1 MITVSV
7 ISHNHGYLIKKIIK
21 QLVNFHQI
29 TKIIVTLNVPE
40 KFRYPKSKKIKLII
54 NKKRVGFG
62 ENHNKAFNFC
72 KTRFFLVLNP
82 DIKFI
87 NNPFYKLIKKITTTN
102 SGLIAPLVI
111 NKKGNTEDSFRKF
124 PSFFSIFKKFFFKY
138 TDIYH
143 MKKKDTAEIYP
154 DWVAGMFMLFESK
167 VFSKIGGF
175 DIKYFLYYED
185 VDICARLRIAG
196 EKVCV
201 NLSTR
206 IIHDARRDSR
216 KKIFYLFLHIKSFIR
231 FLLTH
236 KFMSFKK

>member
-7 ISHNHGYLIKKIIK
+7 ISHNNGYLIKKIIK
-21 QLVNFHQI
+21 KLVNFHQI

-72 KTRFFLVLNP
+72 KTKFFLVLNP

-111 NKKGNTEDSFRKF
+111 NKKGDTEDSFRKF
-124 PSFFSIFKKFFFKY
+124 PSF
-138 TDIYH
+138 
-143 MKKKDTAEIYP
+143 
-154 DWVAGMFMLFESK
+154 
-167 VFSKIGGF
+167 
-175 DIKYFLYYED
+175 
-185 VDICARLRIAG
+185 C
-196 EKVCV
+196 
-201 NLSTR
+201 
-206 IIHDARRDSR
+206 
-216 KKIFYLFLHIKSFIR
+216 
-231 FLLTH
+231 
-236 KFMSFKK
+236 